1 MLGQLGRSLLP
12 PGDHQELVDFAA
24 AARRSGRTME
34 KRIHLNYPDKTLYL
48 LLKTTA
54 LKDDTGQSL
63 GMVTVIE
70 DLTELE
76 RAQRQAAWREV
87 ARAIAHEVKNPLTP
101 IKLAA
106 QRLRRRYLGKIPDD
120 GKVFDECTQVISD
133 QVDVIKNLVNEF
145 SRFARLPHLALAPH
159 DLNALVRDALTLYQ
173 EVQPRVSL
181 TFQPDPALAPVT
193 FDQEQMKRV
202 LLNLVDNALAAIP
215 DTGAVTLSVHGEPEA
230 ARVRVEIADTGVGIP
245 EPDKARVF
253 EPYFS
258 TKRGG
263 TGLGLA
269 IVQSIIAEHQ
279 GHIRVEDNA
288 PRGTRVIIELPMH
301 QVNAMNLVGEG
312 AKGQWALTLPKPPP
326 PILEY
331 FQLSRAGDRARLW
344 KNSQVGGGV
353 GRAGSHRS
361 LALLPQ
367 KNLELFGTYA
377 ATILLV
383 DDEPQILQALSGLL
397 QDEEFEVLTA
407 PDGETALR
415 LVREAA
421 PDLVMLDIALPGRD
435 GLEILKDIKDHHP
448 ALPVIMI
455 SAFGSV
461 ENAVRA
467 TRLGAYDFIEK
478 PPHADKILL
487 SVRNALEMARLADEN
502 RLLRQQAIPARE
514 IIGQSAAINEVRDK
528 LRLVAPTAA
537 SVLITGENGTGK
549 ELVARALHY
558 QSRRAHR
565 PFVEVNCAAIPD
577 DLIESELFGHEKG
590 SFTGATSRRQG
601 KFDLAHEGT
610 LFLDEIG
617 DMSLK
622 TQAKILRI
630 LEEQRF
636 ERVGGSRPIQ
646 VDVRV
651 VAATNKNLEKEIT
664 KGNFR
669 EDLYH
674 RINVIPLHVP
684 PLRDRREDI
693 PLLVNYFLGELA
705 RENQAPPKTLTP
717 RALEALANRSWPGN
731 VRELKNFI
739 WRVSVL
745 TLSPVIDAGD
755 LPLERDLGT
764 FAGGVGALLSLPDF
778 REARARFE
786 REYLKRKLEEHK
798 GSVSATAEA
807 IGLERSHL
815 YRKLRAYGLD
825 AGREGEG

>member
-1 MLGQLGRSLLP
+1 M
-12 PGDHQELVDFAA
+12 
-24 AARRSGRTME
+24 
-34 KRIHLNYPDKTLYL
+34 
-48 LLKTTA
+48 
-54 LKDDTGQSL
+54 
-63 GMVTVIE
+63 
-70 DLTELE
+70 
-76 RAQRQAAWREV
+76 
-87 ARAIAHEVKNPLTP
+87 
-101 IKLAA
+101 
-106 QRLRRRYLGKIPDD
+106 
-120 GKVFDECTQVISD
+120 
-133 QVDVIKNLVNEF
+133 
-145 SRFARLPHLALAPH
+145 
-159 DLNALVRDALTLYQ
+159 
-173 EVQPRVSL
+173 
-181 TFQPDPALAPVT
+181 
-193 FDQEQMKRV
+193 
-202 LLNLVDNALAAIP
+202 
-215 DTGAVTLSVHGEPEA
+215 
-230 ARVRVEIADTGVGIP
+230 
-245 EPDKARVF
+245 
-253 EPYFS
+253 
-258 TKRGG
+258 
-263 TGLGLA
+263 
-269 IVQSIIAEHQ
+269 
-279 GHIRVEDNA
+279 
-288 PRGTRVIIELPMH
+288 
-301 QVNAMNLVGEG
+301 
-312 AKGQWALTLPKPPP
+312 
-326 PILEY
+326 
-331 FQLSRAGDRARLW
+331 
-344 KNSQVGGGV
+344 
-353 GRAGSHRS
+353 
-361 LALLPQ
+361 
-367 KNLELFGTYA
+367 
-377 ATILLV
+377 
-383 DDEPQILQALSGLL
+383 
-397 QDEEFEVLTA
+397 LTA

-415 LVREAA
+415 LVAGGL
-421 PDLVMLDIALPGRD
+421 PDLVMLDIALPGLD
-435 GLEILKDIKDHHP
+435 GLEVLKDIKDHHP

-461 ENAVRA
+461 ENAVKA

-487 SVRNALEMARLADEN
+487 SVRNALEMARLAEEN

-514 IIGQSAAINEVRDK
+514 IIGQSEAITGSGTSS
-528 LRLVAPTAA
+528 RLVAPTAA

-549 ELVARALHY
+549 ELVARALHF

-565 PFVEVNCAAIPD
+565 PFVEVNCAAIPE

-651 VAATNKNLEKEIT
+651 VAATNKNLDE
-664 KGNFR
+664 GNR
-669 EDLYH
+669 Q
-674 RINVIPLHVP
+674 
-684 PLRDRREDI
+684 
-693 PLLVNYFLGELA
+693 GELPGGPLPPHQRHPPA
-705 RENQAPPKTLTP
+705 RAALKGPPGGHPAAGQLFSGGTGPGKPGAPQDLHP
-717 RALEALANRSWPGN
+717 RALEALKARSWPGN

-755 LPLERDLGT
+755 LPRERDLGT
-764 FAGGVGALLSLPDF
+764 YAGGVGTLLSLPDF